1 MSEVN
6 IKYLKDEDGSV
17 ISPVTSTDSVFTNNK
32 IPITEY
38 IEDSGWITATLTD
51 DFTTYSSSQV
61 TFTVQYRKIG
71 KIVHIQGVVN
81 PVNKITASSTI
92 TVIFTLPTRL

>member
-6 IKYLKDEDGSV
+6 IKYLKDEDDSV

-51 DFTTYSSSQV
+51 DFVPYDGDNNYTP
-61 TFTVQYRKIG
+61 QYRKIG
-71 KIVHIQGVVN
+71 KQVFIEGTVSPSVATLARSKCTHYFHI
-81 PVNKITASSTI
+81 T
-92 TVIFTLPTRL
+92 